1 MLWNVACD
9 IFTPPRRPWQW
20 LMGSPDGVCRLVE
33 TRKPALGVE
42 KGWPTRGVCPAARVD
57 RSCRPALFPHRL
69 MVGVKALA
77 PALPATAAASQ
88 GKLGG
93 QDAALRCG
101 PPFLPF
107 LFTYLLPPVLGL
119 LFECPMGTRERMPCW
134 FGSLPC

>member
-1 MLWNVACD
+1 MAVAD
-9 IFTPPRRPWQW
+9 GKPRWGVPSGGDAETGTRCREGVAHPWSVHSGGLPRP
-20 LMGSPDGVCRLVE
+20 
-33 TRKPALGVE
+33 
-42 KGWPTRGVCPAARVD
+42 VCPAARVD

-107 LFTYLLPPVLGL
+107 LFAYLLPPVLGL
-119 LFECPMGTRERMPCW
+119 LFECPMGTRERRPCF
-134 FGSLPC
+134 FGSSPC